1 MIPDPLR
8 LSVFPGLAVTVNPA
22 APELKT
28 MSLTVVLAETETA
41 LILEK
46 PNVAISAGPSG
57 TVRGI
62 QLPAVSQSLLIGL
75 SRQVAL
81 PAKLLVADRVASRT
95 AKVTAILAKSFSIV
109 DEEVNLQIWFFG

>member
-8 LSVFPGLAVTVNPA
+8 LSLFPGLAVTVNPA

-46 PNVAISAGPSG
+46 PNVAISAGPLG
-57 TVRGI
+57 TVRGV
-62 QLPAVSQSLLIGL
+62 QLAALFQSPLIGL
-75 SRQVAL
+75 SRHVAL
-81 PAKLLVADRVASRT
+81 PAKLFVADKVVAKT
-95 AKVTAILAKSFSIV
+95 ANLTAVLPESFRRI
-109 DEEVNLQIWFFG
+109 